1 MKLELENKK
10 GFVIID
16 DNTGKIISVFVDNA
30 VEGKW
35 DSIATRSYSNNP
47 DKTHTSLR

>member
-35 DSIATRSYSNNP
+35 DSIATRNYSNNP
-47 DKTHTSLR
+47 DGTHTTI

>member
-16 DNTGKIISVFVDNA
+16 DNTGKIINVFVDNV

-47 DKTHTSLR
+47 DGTHTVL